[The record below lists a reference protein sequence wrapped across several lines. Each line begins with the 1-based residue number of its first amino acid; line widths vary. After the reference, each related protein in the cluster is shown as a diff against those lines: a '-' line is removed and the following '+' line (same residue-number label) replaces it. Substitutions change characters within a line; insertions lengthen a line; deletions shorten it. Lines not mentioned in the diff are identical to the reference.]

1 MIDDQN
7 LTDEQI
13 VKIIQK
19 GNVEAFEILVN
30 RLQEK
35 LLRYIKRL
43 VFDNNDAEDI
53 LQNVFIKAY
62 QNIMGFNFDY
72 KFSSWIYRIA
82 HNESV
87 NYLRLLNKRP
97 IFNIEWDI
105 LFPINVS
112 KNEIGEEIDKESLS
126 KWIQDN
132 LKNIDKKYQEVLSL
146 YYLEDMSYKD
156 ISDVLQIPIATVGVR
171 IKRAKNIMKNNYN
184 KQIKK

>member
-97 IFNIEWDI
+97 IFNIE
-105 LFPINVS
+105 
-112 KNEIGEEIDKESLS
+112 
-126 KWIQDN
+126 
-132 LKNIDKKYQEVLSL
+132 
-146 YYLEDMSYKD
+146 
-156 ISDVLQIPIATVGVR
+156 
-171 IKRAKNIMKNNYN
+171 
-184 KQIKK
+184 